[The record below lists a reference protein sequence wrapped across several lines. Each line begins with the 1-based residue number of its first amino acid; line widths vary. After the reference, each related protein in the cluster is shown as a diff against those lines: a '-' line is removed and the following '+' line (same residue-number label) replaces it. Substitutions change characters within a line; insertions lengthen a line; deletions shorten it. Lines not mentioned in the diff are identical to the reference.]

1 MVDLDRQGLLYDY
14 LFLEQISTC
23 STIEPLVDVSFSI
36 DHFFLYLDEEV
47 PSTCL
52 ISIPFKTTEV
62 YNPSLKQLS

>member
-1 MVDLDRQGLLYDY
+1 MVDPDRKGHFYYY

-23 STIEPLVDVSFSI
+23 PTIEPLVDASFSI
-36 DHFFLYLDEEV
+36 DHFFLYPDEEA
-47 PSTCL
+47 PSAGL